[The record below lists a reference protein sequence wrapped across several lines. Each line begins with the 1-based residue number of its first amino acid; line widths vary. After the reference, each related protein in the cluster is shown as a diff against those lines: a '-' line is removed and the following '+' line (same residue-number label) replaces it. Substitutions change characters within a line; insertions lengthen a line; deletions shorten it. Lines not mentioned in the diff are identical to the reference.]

1 LLDAK
6 GEPHVTDF
14 GLAKIAESGTDV
26 TQTNTVMGSPAYL
39 SPEQASGQTKNLT
52 TAADVYSLG
61 AVLYELLTG
70 RPPFQG
76 ESALEIMQQVV
87 GREPISPRVIQSHI
101 DRDVETICLKCL
113 EKDPA
118 QRYGSAEALADD
130 WERWLRH
137 EPILARPS
145 NAWERTRKWAKR
157 NPGIAALAGALIFV
171 IVIGFAD
178 TVWLWRR
185 AERSTTRE
193 TQQRQRAPR
202 G

>member
-70 RPPFQG
+70 RPP
-76 ESALEIMQQVV
+76 
-87 GREPISPRVIQSHI
+87 
-101 DRDVETICLKCL
+101 
-113 EKDPA
+113 
-118 QRYGSAEALADD
+118 
-130 WERWLRH
+130 
-137 EPILARPS
+137 
-145 NAWERTRKWAKR
+145 
-157 NPGIAALAGALIFV
+157 
-171 IVIGFAD
+171 
-178 TVWLWRR
+178 
-185 AERSTTRE
+185 
-193 TQQRQRAPR
+193 
-202 G
+202 